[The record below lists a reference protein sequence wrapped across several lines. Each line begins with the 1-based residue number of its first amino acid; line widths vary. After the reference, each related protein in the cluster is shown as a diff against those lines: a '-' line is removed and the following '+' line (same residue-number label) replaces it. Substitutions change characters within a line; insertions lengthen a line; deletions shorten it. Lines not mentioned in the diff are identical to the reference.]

1 MPSPWSPP
9 SPPPLQHQER
19 NLDKT
24 RKRQAK
30 RTARLNTWQKDLQA
44 RADLEEQMVTMVQ
57 VQESL
62 VEEATNASHYVQHME
77 GRLEKQK
84 HKSSTIEAIMVRE
97 GGE

>member
-1 MPSPWSPP
+1 
-9 SPPPLQHQER
+9 
-19 NLDKT
+19 
-24 RKRQAK
+24 
-30 RTARLNTWQKDLQA
+30 
-44 RADLEEQMVTMVQ
+44 MVQ